1 MRQKVN
7 LEHPLSGMSP
17 TKLIQSL
24 MSDTVS
30 IQSARGFPILVT
42 GASST
47 SRVNSDAL
55 GAGPFLLFLLAPRRA
70 GEAMGKERRRSP
82 YGDRSADRWGRR
94 RPFLGRRP
102 KEPDLSRRL
111 LRLPRSRRPRKS
123 FLAMRPHI
131 ETHPRFYLTYL
142 AGGVGQQQPSQNKGD
157 AAKRR
162 DGAQPSP
169 ACEGHD
175 V

>member
-1 MRQKVN
+1 M
-7 LEHPLSGMSP
+7 
-17 TKLIQSL
+17 
-24 MSDTVS
+24 
-30 IQSARGFPILVT
+30 
-42 GASST
+42 
-47 SRVNSDAL
+47 NSDDL

-111 LRLPRSRRPRKS
+111 RPHTHLGLRNLPTKLIRSQFSRVRYKVRCWGKSLAAQLTSVALRLPRSRRPRKS

-131 ETHPRFYLTYL
+131 ETHPRFYLAYL
-142 AGGVGQQQPSQNKGD
+142 AGSVGQQQPSQNKGD